1 MFDQEQEQ
9 VRLLAYLKWEAAGCP
24 SGDGIGFWLEAEE
37 ELVKTV
43 VSSVEDTTFQASLQK
58 AKTVK
63 KAKTAQ
69 STKKAKTIKKV

>member
-1 MFDQEQEQ
+1 MFEQEQ

-24 SGDGIGFWLEAEE
+24 FGDGIGFWLEAEE
-37 ELVKTV
+37 ELIQTV

-58 AKTVK
+58 VKTVK

-69 STKKAKTIKKV
+69 STKKAKTVKKV